1 MSGPFFHRHVSFLD
15 RCDTLEILLINDVV
29 NFVSDF
35 FVVPFA
41 VSTACDVT
49 RSLHHQT
56 IVCRQFFFATRSNCV
71 CEDKEVTESSQ
82 MLHHVK
88 KEFCECVSLL
98 LFHFSSGTLV
108 LLFHLCNFPLLRKY
122 TSISRT

>member
-1 MSGPFFHRHVSFLD
+1 MD
-15 RCDTLEILLINDVV
+15 RCYTLEILLINYVV

-49 RSLHHQT
+49 RSLHHQ
-56 IVCRQFFFATRSNCV
+56 IIMPRHFFATRSNYP

-82 MLHHVK
+82 MPNGTSCK
-88 KEFCECVSLL
+88 KINSANMFPYCYFIFLPE
-98 LFHFSSGTLV
+98 LF
-108 LLFHLCNFPLLRKY
+108 LLFHLSNFPLLRKY
-122 TSISRT
+122 TSTVFLGRRKCEVCVK